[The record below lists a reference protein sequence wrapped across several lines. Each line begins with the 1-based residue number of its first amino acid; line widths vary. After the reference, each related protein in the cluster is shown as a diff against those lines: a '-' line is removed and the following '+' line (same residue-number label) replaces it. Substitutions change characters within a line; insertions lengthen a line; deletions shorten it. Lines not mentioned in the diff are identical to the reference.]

1 MVKKMERVKKRM
13 ESNLVQVFM
22 VKGLKKLVRSF
33 SKDPGV
39 CAVMRV
45 LYRLKVIGGWKFC

>member
-22 VKGLKKLVRSF
+22 VKGLKKLLWISWSCEGSCR
-33 SKDPGV
+33 
-39 CAVMRV
+39 
-45 LYRLKVIGGWKFC
+45 RLKMEDGFEGRRS